1 MQAHQRRLLQ
11 LLRWHNCADYSNDH
25 PGPILGCTW
34 IILGRMQEEKFSSVQ
49 FRSHAWASLL
59 GSLHMYSMEFFV
71 GHCGAFFTKILGHM
85 RSCLSGLYVHIKGGG
100 FASG

>member
-1 MQAHQRRLLQ
+1 
-11 LLRWHNCADYSNDH
+11 
-25 PGPILGCTW
+25 
-34 IILGRMQEEKFSSVQ
+34 
-49 FRSHAWASLL
+49 
-59 GSLHMYSMEFFV
+59 V